1 MLAHGAELRKN
12 FFSLNELKAIVKDFH
27 NSSLPVEEV
36 TMMSFA
42 QKVITQ
48 THLVNQSDIDEL
60 RTYGLSDDEIL
71 DVILVSTARS
81 FISKTV
87 DALGAVPDKVYQEL
101 EPELLQL
108 LNLSGPFPQN
118 QARH

>member
-1 MLAHGAELRKN
+1 MLAHGVELRQN
-12 FFSLNELKAIVKDFH
+12 FFSLNELAAIVKDFR
-27 NSSLPVEEV
+27 NAGLPVEEV
-36 TMMSFA
+36 AMMSLA

-48 THLVNQSDIDEL
+48 VHQVNEGDIDEL
-60 RTYGLSDDEIL
+60 RKHGLADDEIL

-87 DALGAVPDKVYQEL
+87 DALGATPDEVYQDL

-108 LNLSGPFPQN
+108 LTFGHPFP
-118 QARH
+118 

>member
-1 MLAHGAELRKN
+1 MVKIQVLRIKGAGQHRRL
-12 FFSLNELKAIVKDFH
+12 F
-27 NSSLPVEEV
+27 EEV

-48 THLVNQSDIDEL
+48 THQVNESDFDEL
-60 RTYGLSDDEIL
+60 RKSGLSDDEIL
-71 DVILVSTARS
+71 DVVLVSTARS

-87 DALGAVPDKVYQEL
+87 DALGALPDEAYQEL

>member
-1 MLAHGAELRKN
+1 MLAHGAVLRKN
-12 FFSLNELKAIVKDFH
+12 FFSLKELEAIVKDFR

-36 TMMSFA
+36 AMMSFA
-42 QKVITQ
+42 QKVITE
-48 THLVNQSDIDEL
+48 THKVNKGDTDEL
-60 RTYGLSDDEIL
+60 RKHGFSDDEIL

-87 DALGAVPDKVYQEL
+87 DALGAIPDEAYQEL

-108 LNLSGPFPQN
+108 LTFDCPFP
-118 QARH
+118 

>member
-12 FFSLNELKAIVKDFH
+12 FFSVNELKAIVKDFR
-27 NSSLPVEEV
+27 NSGLPVEEV

-48 THLVNQSDIDEL
+48 THQVNESDIDKL
-60 RTYGLSDDEIL
+60 RKYGLSDDEIL
-71 DVILVSTARS
+71 DVTLVSTARS

-87 DALGAVPDKVYQEL
+87 DALGAIPDKAYQEL

-108 LNLSGPFPQN
+108 LNLGRPFP
-118 QARH
+118 

>member
-1 MLAHGAELRKN
+1 MLAHGAELRN
-12 FFSLNELKAIVKDFH
+12 SFFSENELKAIVKDFR
-27 NSSLPVEEV
+27 NSGLPVEEV
-36 TMMSFA
+36 AMMSFA

-48 THLVNQSDIDEL
+48 THQVNKSDFDDL
-60 RTYGLSDDEIL
+60 RKNGFTDDEIL

-87 DALGAVPDKVYQEL
+87 DALGAIPDKIYQEL

-108 LNLSGPFPQN
+108 LTLGRPFP
-118 QARH
+118 

>member
-1 MLAHGAELRKN
+1 MLAHGAELRN
-12 FFSLNELKAIVKDFH
+12 SFFSVNELKAIVKDFR
-27 NSSLPVEEV
+27 NSVLPFEEV

-48 THLVNQSDIDEL
+48 THQVNESDIDEL
-60 RTYGLSDDEIL
+60 RKNGFSDDEIL

-87 DALGAVPDKVYQEL
+87 DALGATPDEVYQDL

-108 LNLSGPFPQN
+108 LTFGHPFP
-118 QARH
+118 